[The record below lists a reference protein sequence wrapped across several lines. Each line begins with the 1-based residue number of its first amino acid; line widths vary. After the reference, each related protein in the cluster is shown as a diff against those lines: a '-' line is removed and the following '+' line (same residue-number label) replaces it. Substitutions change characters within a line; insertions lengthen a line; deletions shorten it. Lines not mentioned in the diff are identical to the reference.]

1 MALQLMNR
9 TYFAPRPRGARGCLD
24 WVDVAVVG
32 AGPAGLAVSSELS
45 RARVRHVVLERGRV
59 GETWRT
65 QRWEAFQLNGQVSIT
80 RVPGELLAGPPDKF
94 PSAGELVNGLERFAE
109 GLPIMEKVEVLRA
122 EPVRQHWRLATS
134 EGLLCARTVVVASGF
149 QNVPRR
155 PPYANSLP
163 REIAQLHVAD
173 YWRPGDLDDAVLV
186 VGGGQSGVQ
195 VAADLLAG
203 GRRVYLS
210 TSFVGRMPRHHRG
223 QDAFVWL
230 LETGQFDLPRQQAE
244 PSAIKATLPQI
255 SGASNGASISY
266 QYLARHGA
274 ALLGRTLGWDGHQ
287 LRLAADVGENIRYAD
302 QVSQSFRAAWDA
314 HAGLTASK
322 RESLWQDDPA
332 DAPAE
337 ELYDLSGPELL
348 DLAVSGI
355 STVIWATGF
364 DASLSWLPANS
375 LDREGRPR
383 RAGLHVI
390 GAPWLT
396 HRASGNLY
404 GIPTDAAQLAL
415 ALTREHE
422 RAAA

>member
-210 TSFVGRMPRHHRG
+210 TSFVGRMPGCAKPASSISHASRPNRRRSRQHCRRSR
-223 QDAFVWL
+223 
-230 LETGQFDLPRQQAE
+230 EPRTA
-244 PSAIKATLPQI
+244 PASAINTLPAMAPPC
-255 SGASNGASISY
+255 SGERSAGTGINSVSQPTS
-266 QYLARHGA
+266 
-274 ALLGRTLGWDGHQ
+274 GRTFATQTRSPNRSAPPGMPMP
-287 LRLAADVGENIRYAD
+287 ASPPASA
-302 QVSQSFRAAWDA
+302 RAC
-314 HAGLTASK
+314 GRTIP
-322 RESLWQDDPA
+322 Q
-332 DAPAE
+332 
-337 ELYDLSGPELL
+337 
-348 DLAVSGI
+348 
-355 STVIWATGF
+355 T
-364 DASLSWLPANS
+364 
-375 LDREGRPR
+375 RPR
-383 RAGLHVI
+383 KSS
-390 GAPWLT
+390 T
-396 HRASGNLY
+396 
-404 GIPTDAAQLAL
+404 T
-415 ALTREHE
+415 
-422 RAAA
+422 